1 MMWRHLH
8 EFIEDRLADHT
19 MSAMDKHRRLLRDAK
34 NQTKKIKRGA
44 YPTRMRKTNKEEDN
58 SDSQTSDDE
67 GKRVDPKLTERIR
80 QAYLDSQ
87 KRHQALR
94 CPLDVLEESDEKV
107 FLATELVIRSDG
119 CRIDVVNN
127 LESSD
132 ILHARPEKVKCPTCQ
147 EICTW
152 KEHANYCSVP
162 PSKVPEAFHH
172 PMWRYSITITIETCN
187 LCLLWNSFIIFGLH
201 F

>member
-1 MMWRHLH
+1 M
-8 EFIEDRLADHT
+8 ADHT

-87 KRHQALR
+87 KGTKLYVVLWMSWKSQTKKCSWLQNWLSEVMDVGLMWSTTSNRRIFCMHAQRRLSAQLVKKFALGKSM
-94 CPLDVLEESDEKV
+94 PTTVL
-107 FLATELVIRSDG
+107 
-119 CRIDVVNN
+119 
-127 LESSD
+127 
-132 ILHARPEKVKCPTCQ
+132 
-147 EICTW
+147 
-152 KEHANYCSVP
+152 
-162 PSKVPEAFHH
+162 FH
-172 PMWRYSITITIETCN
+172 RAKYRKLSTIPCGGIV
-187 LCLLWNSFIIFGLH
+187 LLLL
-201 F
+201 